1 MYESII
7 AVLSLLVGASFVY
20 LFGFRS
26 IKSRYESEL
35 FEYKELYEA
44 ERQNSSEQGS
54 KNAAFAEKVR
64 GLELQNIRLEEL
76 IKEGNEAKSRV
87 IQLETLLDKEREYTR
102 EKLQLLEENKE
113 RMKLEFKE
121 LADNIL
127 KTNSEKFST
136 QNNENL
142 TKMITPIKEQFDAF
156 KKQIHDVYIKET
168 QERSMLQS
176 EIKAIKEIN
185 HQMSNDAK
193 NLTRALKGESKK
205 QGIWGEMIL
214 ESVLENSG
222 LREGHEYERE
232 ASFIHEGDNNRYRPD
247 VIVHLPD
254 TREII
259 IDAKT
264 SLRAYE
270 QYINADDEES
280 KATFA
285 SLHVGSVKKH
295 VDELSAKDYTRLK
308 GIETLDFIF
317 MFVPI
322 ESALLMAMEQDP
334 TLFDYAFKKRVV
346 LVGPTTLMVSL
357 RAVENTWK
365 YEHQQKNAQ
374 EIAKR
379 AGLLFDK
386 FVGFVESVE
395 KLGKQITTA
404 QKSYEEVFNRLHV
417 GTGSITTQFQKLE
430 KLGAA
435 TNKSIPEH
443 IARQIEE

>member
-193 NLTRALKGESKK
+193 SHACTQR
-205 QGIWGEMIL
+205 
-214 ESVLENSG
+214 
-222 LREGHEYERE
+222 RE
-232 ASFIHEGDNNRYRPD
+232 
-247 VIVHLPD
+247 
-254 TREII
+254 
-259 IDAKT
+259 
-264 SLRAYE
+264 
-270 QYINADDEES
+270 
-280 KATFA
+280 
-285 SLHVGSVKKH
+285 
-295 VDELSAKDYTRLK
+295 
-308 GIETLDFIF
+308 
-317 MFVPI
+317 
-322 ESALLMAMEQDP
+322 
-334 TLFDYAFKKRVV
+334 
-346 LVGPTTLMVSL
+346 
-357 RAVENTWK
+357 
-365 YEHQQKNAQ
+365 
-374 EIAKR
+374 
-379 AGLLFDK
+379 
-386 FVGFVESVE
+386 
-395 KLGKQITTA
+395 
-404 QKSYEEVFNRLHV
+404 
-417 GTGSITTQFQKLE
+417 
-430 KLGAA
+430 
-435 TNKSIPEH
+435 
-443 IARQIEE
+443 

>member
-1 MYESII
+1 MFLALIG
-7 AVLSLLVGASFVY
+7 VLVLVIVISFVY
-20 LFGFRS
+20 LFRS
-26 IKSRYESEL
+26 VKNRYESEL
-35 FEYKELYEA
+35 YEFKEAYEA
-44 ERQNSSEQGS
+44 ERQNSSEAQ
-54 KNAAFAEKVR
+54 KNNAVLVEKLR
-64 GLELQNIRLEEL
+64 GIEMQNARYETLV
-76 IKEGNEAKSRV
+76 KEGDEAKNRV
-87 IQLETLLDKEREYTR
+87 THLETLLEKERQYAR

-113 RMKLEFKE
+113 HMKLEFKE
-121 LADNIL
+121 LAENIL
-127 KTNSEKFST
+127 QNNSQKFST
-136 QNNENL
+136 QNSETL

-232 ASFIHEGDNNRYRPD
+232 VSLEHESDGSRFRPD

-264 SLRAYE
+264 SLTAYE
-270 QYINADDEES
+270 QYINALDEES

-285 SLHVGSVKKH
+285 SLHVSSMKKH
-295 VDELSAKDYTRLK
+295 VDELSAKDYTKLK
-308 GIETLDFIF
+308 GVATLDFIF

-322 ESALLMAMEQDP
+322 ESALLMAMEQDA

-379 AGLLFDK
+379 AGLLYDK
-386 FVGFVESVE
+386 FVGFIESVE
-395 KLGKQITTA
+395 KLGKQIGVA
-404 QKSYEEVFNRLHV
+404 QKSYDEVFNRLHV
-417 GTGSITTQFQKLE
+417 GAGSLTSQFQKLE
-430 KLGAA
+430 KLGASSS
-435 TNKSIPEH
+435 KSLPEH
-443 IARQIEE
+443 IIRQIEE

>member
-7 AVLSLLVGASFVY
+7 AVLSLLVGAISVY
-20 LFGFRS
+20 LLGFRT
-26 IKSRYESEL
+26 IKNRYEMEL
-35 FEYKELYEA
+35 FEIKELYEA
-44 ERQNSSEQGS
+44 ERRNSGEYSS
-54 KNAAFAEKVR
+54 KNAALAERVR
-64 GLELQNIRLEEL
+64 GLEVQNARSEQLQRENS
-76 IKEGNEAKSRV
+76 EAKSKIV
-87 IQLETLLDKEREYTR
+87 QLETFLEKERQYAR

-113 RMKLEFKE
+113 HMKLEFKE

-136 QNNENL
+136 QNNESL

-232 ASFIHEGDNNRYRPD
+232 ASFIHGGDSNRYRPD

-254 TREII
+254 TREIV

-264 SLRAYE
+264 SLTAYE
-270 QYINADDEES
+270 QYINADEENR
-280 KATFA
+280 ATFA
-285 SLHVGSVKKH
+285 SLHVSSMKKH
-295 VDELSAKDYTRLK
+295 VDELSAKDYTKLK

-346 LVGPTTLMVSL
+346 MVGPTTLMVSL

-386 FVGFVESVE
+386 FVGFLESVE
-395 KLGKQITTA
+395 KLGKQIVTV
-404 QKSYEEVFNRLHV
+404 QKSYDETYNKLHI
-417 GTGSITTQFQKLE
+417 GAGSITTQFQKLE

-435 TNKSIPEH
+435 TSKNIPEH
-443 IARQIEE
+443 IVRQIEE